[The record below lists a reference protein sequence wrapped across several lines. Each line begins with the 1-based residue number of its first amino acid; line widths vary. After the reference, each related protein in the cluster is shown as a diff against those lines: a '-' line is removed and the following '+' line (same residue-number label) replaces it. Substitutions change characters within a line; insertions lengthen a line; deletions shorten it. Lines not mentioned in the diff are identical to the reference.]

1 MVNPCEL
8 DTTVW
13 NVWRVGREIRADW
26 LVIQRWRTESNVFA
40 NTIRCLRSISI
51 PESIQYDITYS
62 IPEPYLKDGPIFLCQ
77 LSCYFGM
84 VASKLQKVTEEGNS
98 RNLRKVL
105 DFGCVCAI
113 HVSEDSVDDGKQEQ
127 ACDLVS
133 HEGQLVDLQARSL
146 PENIKHDLGETQR

>member
-1 MVNPCEL
+1 
-8 DTTVW
+8 
-13 NVWRVGREIRADW
+13 
-26 LVIQRWRTESNVFA
+26 
-40 NTIRCLRSISI
+40 
-51 PESIQYDITYS
+51 
-62 IPEPYLKDGPIFLCQ
+62 
-77 LSCYFGM
+77 M
-84 VASKLQKVTEEGNS
+84 VASKLQEVTEEGNS

-127 ACDLVS
+127 ARDLVS